1 MNKILEQLS
10 SYGVVPV
17 VVVNKK
23 PKAIINTSA
32 PAQGICETSYDLSAN
47 SVTGYNGKWTV
58 EGTAGAYF
66 GTDKATSATTANV
79 KAENLQFGE
88 NKFRWTLTLDG
99 NTNCE
104 DHAEIIIK
112 NDAAG
117 DPEIVTTTEYTC
129 NGTVELQ
136 AATPHAGVTGP
147 WECKTATIDPADSKN
162 AVVEI
167 RGGTGGD
174 EACIF
179 AGDLFRMYSRFC
191 EKKGWKIDIV
201 DFNEGTAGGY
211 KAITFNVTGEK
222 AYGLMK
228 YESGVHRVQ
237 RVPATETQG
246 RLQTST
252 AAVVVLPE
260 AEEFDVE
267 LNMADV
273 RKDTFC
279 ASGPGGQCV
288 NTTYSAVRLTHIPT
302 GIVVSCQ
309 DQKSQIKNLE
319 KAMVVLR
326 TRLYER
332 EYNKYMEEMSSKR
345 KTLVATG
352 DRSEKIRTYNYP
364 QSRVTDHRIG
374 YSIHS
379 LPAFMDGDIEGMIE
393 ALQLAENAEKLKESV
408 G

>member
-1 MNKILEQLS
+1 MTFFMVQQLS
-10 SYGVVPV
+10 CFVKLSKDYKDLQPV
-17 VVVNKK
+17 V
-23 PKAIINTSA
+23 KAFHEYK
-32 PAQGICETSYDLSAN
+32 GL
-47 SVTGYNGKWTV
+47 
-58 EGTAGAYF
+58 
-66 GTDKATSATTANV
+66 
-79 KAENLQFGE
+79 
-88 NKFRWTLTLDG
+88 LDSI
-99 NTNCE
+99 
-104 DHAEIIIK
+104 A
-112 NDAAG
+112 
-117 DPEIVTTTEYTC
+117 
-129 NGTVELQ
+129 
-136 AATPHAGVTGP
+136 
-147 WECKTATIDPADSKN
+147 ECKELLSTEKDEELREMAKEELNGASERKEKMEEEIRIMLIPEDPTDSKN

-167 RGGTGGD
+167 RGGSGGD
-174 EACIF
+174 EACLF
-179 AGDLFRMYSRFC
+179 AGDLFRMYTRFC
-191 EKKGWKIDIV
+191 EKKKWKIDIV

-211 KAITFNVTGEK
+211 KDITFNVTGEK
-222 AYGLMK
+222 VYGTLK

-246 RLQTST
+246 RVHTSA

-319 KAMVVLR
+319 KALVVLR

-345 KTLVATG
+345 KTMVATG
-352 DRSEKIRTYNYP
+352 DRSEKVRTYNYP
-364 QSRVTDHRIG
+364 QSRMTDHRIG
-374 YSIHS
+374 YTMYN
-379 LPAFMDGDIEGMIE
+379 LAAFMDGDIQDAID